1 MRAMAHI
8 DDAVARIL
16 NQRAILPGDRS
27 LLVGIS
33 GIDGSGKGF
42 VATQIEAHLAQHAI
56 AAARINVDGWLNLP
70 DERFSTIDPGKHFYE
85 HAIRFDEFFAQL
97 VLPLRDH
104 RSLSLS
110 ADFAEETARK
120 YRKHTYRFKNVGV
133 ILVEGIFLFRREHRK
148 LFDLAIWTDCS
159 FPTALARALERGQE
173 GLPPAATIWAYET
186 VYFPAQR
193 IHQDRDNPR
202 DAADIIL
209 DNDPYM
215 NRPLWYVANP
225 GPAVRAHSAH

>member
-1 MRAMAHI
+1 MAHI

-16 NQRAILPGDRS
+16 NQRAILPEDRS

-42 VATQIEAHLAQHAI
+42 VAAQIEAHLAQHAI
-56 AAARINVDGWLNLP
+56 AAARINVDDWLKLP
-70 DERFSTIDPGKHFYE
+70 DERFSPIDPGKHFYE
-85 HAIRFDEFFAQL
+85 HAIRFDEFFTQL

-120 YRKHTYRFKNVGV
+120 YRKHTYSFKNVGV
-133 ILVEGIFLFRREHRK
+133 ILVEGIFLFKREQRK

-159 FPTALARALERGQE
+159 FPTALARALKRGQE

-193 IHQDRDNPR
+193 IHQDRDNPQ
-202 DAADIIL
+202 DSADLVL
-209 DNDPYM
+209 DNDPYL
-215 NRPLWYVANP
+215 NRPLWYLANP
-225 GPAVRAHSAH
+225 GTSVRARSAH